1 MYLNPNQIVR
11 INLCVLVES
20 AGSRR
25 GRAAMPYTPR
35 TTASEDRIGHEQHKE
50 DAAVQRVAQRK
61 DAKGAAYIKIMCLA
75 RRFATIRKERQ

>member
-1 MYLNPNQIVR
+1 
-11 INLCVLVES
+11 
-20 AGSRR
+20 
-25 GRAAMPYTPR
+25 MPYTPR